1 MNNAELKIALI
12 LKKLMHEKNETLMS
26 LSRATGVP
34 KSTIADWMSSRT
46 PNPLQAAQVAQH
58 LGVSLH
64 FLLFGKEDSQEPLQ
78 QILRENFFS
87 GIFEVNIKRVQ
98 TPTYK
103 LLKEDHD
110 K

>member
-12 LKKLMHEKNETLMS
+12 LKKLMREKNETLMS
-26 LSRATGVP
+26 LSRATKVP

-46 PNPLQAAQVAQH
+46 PNPLQATKVAHH

-64 FLLFGKEDSQEPLQ
+64 FLLFGKEDHQEPLQ
-78 QILRENFFS
+78 RIFKEELFS
-87 GIFEVNIKRVQ
+87 GTFEINIKRVESS
-98 TPTYK
+98 TYK